1 MHLSTGSQSDGGA
14 QRETLCTMIRSSRYG
29 LVGLLACGSS
39 SKAPS
44 AAGVPNGSTGSDG
57 SASSGEAPANAGSG
71 ASAGASPS
79 TAGTGSLVGGGS
91 AGTASGTAATGQG
104 GAAST
109 DPDSGGPETSS
120 PQDGSAGAGCPA
132 GALIC
137 DDFEGY
143 APGATDLRPNWLT
156 YTYGG
161 GMIQVD
167 GTRAHAGAKALHLT
181 TPVGGRKY
189 ADIIKQNPAD
199 KELLPIKHYGRVM
212 VWVSA
217 VPSTAHWNI
226 NHAGGPLANSP
237 NLVSSYRYG
246 GQNGRLLPNYT
257 QRIPLGDGLTPLRGG
272 GLEDGDPNTLKVD
285 CGVNAAAQKL
295 PINKWVCWEWMF
307 DGQNNQQRLWL
318 DGAEQ
323 TEAALT
329 GTLGQCGGWQGPKL
343 FTKMSLGWEQYTAPS
358 DKAQEAW
365 LDDLVM
371 SDKPIGCPH

>member
-1 MHLSTGSQSDGGA
+1 
-14 QRETLCTMIRSSRYG
+14 MIDSRRYA
-29 LVGLLACGSS
+29 LIYLLACGCSS
-39 SKAPS
+39 GNAPS
-44 AAGVPNGSTGSDG
+44 AAGVPNGSTGNDG

-71 ASAGASPS
+71 PSAAGASPS
-79 TAGTGSLVGGGS
+79 TGGTGSLVGGGS
-91 AGTASGTAATGQG
+91 GGTASGSGTAATGQS
-104 GAAST
+104 GAARN

-120 PQDGSAGAGCPA
+120 PQDGAPGAGCPA

-143 APGATDLRPNWLT
+143 APGATDLTPNWLT
-156 YTYGG
+156 YIYGG
-161 GMIQVD
+161 GMLQVD

-199 KELLPIKHYGRVM
+199 KELLPLKHYGRVM

-217 VPSTAHWNI
+217 IPSAAHWNI
-226 NHAGGPLANSP
+226 NHAVGPLANSA

-246 GQNGRLLPNYT
+246 GQNGLLLPNYT
-257 QRIPLGDGLTPLRGG
+257 QRIPLGDGLMPLRGG
-272 GLEDGDPNTLKVD
+272 GLQDGDANTLKVD
-285 CGVNAAAQKL
+285 CGMNAATQKL
-295 PINKWVCWEWMF
+295 PINQWVCWEWMF

-318 DGAEQ
+318 DGVEQ

-329 GTLGQCGGWQGPKL
+329 GKPGQCGGWQGPKL
-343 FTKMSLGWEQYTAPS
+343 WTKMILGWEVYTAPS

-365 LDDLVM
+365 LDDLVV